1 MSIMATEQP
10 QLALPIADLVHADP
24 DPTLTIADRFETFHA
39 DNPWVFQALEA
50 LTQGWLAKGHRRVG
64 VKQMFEVIRWQYG
77 MTTGDQGFRCNN
89 DFTSR
94 YARLLIDRHPEWAD
108 AIETRRLRAA

>member
-1 MSIMATEQP
+1 MTD
-10 QLALPIADLVHADP
+10 QLLLPIAELVHAPADE
-24 DPTLTIADRFETFHA
+24 DLTIGQRFDRFHA
-39 DNPWVFQALEA
+39 DNPWVLQALEQ
-50 LTQGWLAKGHRRVG
+50 LTEDWLARGHRRVG

-77 MTTGDQGFRCNN
+77 RQTSGDQGFRCNN

-94 YARLLIDRHPEWAD
+94 YARLLIERHPEWVD

>member
-1 MSIMATEQP
+1 MTTFDTDQP
-10 QLALPIADLVHADP
+10 LFPIAELVHATHDQ
-24 DPTLTIADRFETFHA
+24 TASIADRFAQFHA
-39 DNPWVFQALEA
+39 DNGWVFEALEA
-50 LTQGWLAKGHRRVG
+50 LCSDWLTRGHNRVG

-77 MTTGDQGFRCNN
+77 RRTSGDQGFRCNN

-94 YARLLIDRHPEWAD
+94 YARLLIDRHPEWAE

>member
-1 MSIMATEQP
+1 MTEPLFSTAT
-10 QLALPIADLVHADP
+10 LVHSDADADLS
-24 DPTLTIADRFETFHA
+24 IAERFELFHA
-39 DNPWVFQALEA
+39 NNPWVFEALEA
-50 LTQGWLAKGHRRVG
+50 LTADWLARGHRRVG

-77 MTTGDQGFRCNN
+77 RETSGDQGFRCNN

-94 YARLLIDRHPEWAD
+94 YARLLIERHPEWDD